1 MTVDQM
7 RIRIANSNP
16 QKWRNKLKSM
26 TDNQVIAVYYR
37 LAKSGELDAKGKK
50 SPKRGEVPS
59 PDQMRFD
66 FGEA

>member
-16 QKWRNKLKSM
+16 SKWKNKLKSM

-37 LAKSGELDAKGKK
+37 LARNGELDAKGKK
-50 SPKRGEVPS
+50 TNKRMVD
-59 PDQMRFD
+59 PDQLSFD
-66 FGEA
+66 DIK

>member
-50 SPKRGEVPS
+50 SPKREEVPYS
-59 PDQMRFD
+59 DCDQMRFH
-66 FGEA
+66 F